1 MNWIKLRIQGFLQYK
16 ELLKQLVGR
25 DIKLKYRRSFL
36 GYLWSV
42 LNPLLIMMVL
52 SFVFSNLFGDKF
64 AVPNFPVYLL
74 TGQIIFNFMSEAT
87 SLAIGSIT
95 VNAALIKKTYV
106 PKYIFTVSKVTS
118 TLVNLLFSTVA
129 LWIMMLFTGVR
140 ITIWFLMFPV
150 VIFEVYLFSLG
161 LGLFLAQAAVFFRD
175 IQYIYGVLITA
186 WMYLTPIFYPVDI
199 LPAGFVSDVVL
210 YWNPMYYYVK
220 QFRDAVLY
228 GQASEPYL
236 LIGGLAFGLV
246 FMILGLVS
254 FLRNQDKFILYI

>member
-1 MNWIKLRIQGFLQYK
+1 MKWIKLRIQGFLQYK
-16 ELLKQLVGR
+16 ELLKQLVSR

-52 SFVFSNLFGDKF
+52 SFVFAYLFEGKF
-64 AVPNFPVYLL
+64 AVPNFAVYLL
-74 TGQIIFNFMSEAT
+74 TGQVIFNFMSEST

-95 VNAALIKKTYV
+95 TNAALIKKTYV

-118 TLVNLLFSTVA
+118 TLVNFLFSMVA
-129 LWIMMLFTGVR
+129 LWIVMLVTGVR
-140 ITIWFLMFPV
+140 ITLWFLMFPV
-150 VIFEVYLFSLG
+150 IIIEVYIFSLG

-175 IQYIYGVLITA
+175 IQYIYGVLLTA
-186 WMYLTPIFYPVDI
+186 WMYMTPLFYPIDI
-199 LPAGFVSDVVL
+199 LHGVIRNVVL

-228 GQASEPYL
+228 GQMSEPYL
-236 LIGGLAFGLV
+236 IIGGVAFAIVFLA
-246 FMILGLVS
+246 LGIITFV
-254 FLRNQDKFILYI
+254 RNQDKFILYI